1 MQTIGL
7 CKESPRSEENNI
19 QRTRKGQ
26 AVESKKERTV
36 VFHYLHNISYRLKNV
51 ALRYRV
57 GVVFSAKNKLSK
69 ISPAIES

>member
-26 AVESKKERTV
+26 AVESEKD
-36 VFHYLHNISYRLKNV
+36 LDSGLP
-51 ALRYRV
+51 L
-57 GVVFSAKNKLSK
+57 SA
-69 ISPAIES
+69 